1 MNSKKWITPTSVITL
16 TALTL
21 TGIYIGISESHIS
34 FQDIFFVIFCFLA
47 VSGFLKAT
55 LQFIVFLKA
64 PSLPPNLW
72 FLNSSPSNE
81 TFYDSHNS
89 GLVWGY
95 GDFGDSCDNAS
106 DAGCDAGD

>member
-1 MNSKKWITPTSVITL
+1 MAESV
-16 TALTL
+16 
-21 TGIYIGISESHIS
+21 
-34 FQDIFFVIFCFLA
+34 DIQVNCLLEIA
-47 VSGFLKAT
+47 

-106 DAGCDAGD
+106 DGGFDGGCDAGD